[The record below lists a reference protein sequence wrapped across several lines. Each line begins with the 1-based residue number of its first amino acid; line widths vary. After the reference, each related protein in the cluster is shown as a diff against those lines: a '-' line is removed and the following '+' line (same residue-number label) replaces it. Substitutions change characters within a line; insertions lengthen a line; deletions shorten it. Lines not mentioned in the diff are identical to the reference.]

1 MDFEISTKACVLLW
15 KSLAGKLT
23 LLLIPLCVCRNLSN
37 RTPNLI
43 GFQNLTVRLRV
54 ALVLVLDIHKYSVYM
69 EDQLLHCCHRYS
81 KKSAVKKLYETD
93 ATVVSMSELI
103 EGLPDAVA
111 IRCIARVPF
120 YLHPK
125 LEVVSRS
132 WQAAVRSTELFKARQ
147 EVGSAEDLLCVCAF
161 DPENLWQLYDPLR
174 DLWITLPVLPSKIR
188 HLAHF
193 GVVCSAGKLFVLGG
207 GSDAVDPLTGDQDG
221 SFATNEVWSY
231 DPVLREWAA
240 RASMLVPRA
249 MFACCA
255 LNGKIVV
262 AGGFTSCQKSIS
274 QAEMY
279 DPEKDVWI
287 RIPDLHRT
295 HNSACSGV
303 VIGGKLH
310 VLHRGLSTVQVLD
323 SIGSGWTVEDYGW
336 LQGPIAVVHD
346 ALYVM
351 SHGLIVKQEGKTRK
365 VVVSAS
371 EFRKRIGFA
380 MTGLGDEMYVIGG
393 VIGPD
398 RWNWDI
404 KPVSDVDILTVG
416 GERPTWRQ
424 ATPMTQCRGTIR
436 GCAQL
441 RI

>member
-1 MDFEISTKACVLLW
+1 
-15 KSLAGKLT
+15 
-23 LLLIPLCVCRNLSN
+23 
-37 RTPNLI
+37 
-43 GFQNLTVRLRV
+43 
-54 ALVLVLDIHKYSVYM
+54 
-69 EDQLLHCCHRYS
+69 
-81 KKSAVKKLYETD
+81 
-93 ATVVSMSELI
+93 MSELI
-103 EGLPDAVA
+103 EGLPDAIA

-125 LEVVSRS
+125 LELVSHS
-132 WQAAVRSTELFKARQ
+132 WRAAIFSPELFKARQ

-188 HLAHF
+188 HLSHF
-193 GVVCSAGKLFVLGG
+193 GVVSTAGKLYVLGG

-231 DPVLREWAA
+231 DLVLRLWTP
-240 RASMLVPRA
+240 RASMHVPRA
-249 MFACCA
+249 MFACCV
-255 LNGKIVV
+255 LKGKIIV
-262 AGGFTSCQKSIS
+262 AGGFTSCRKSIS

-287 RIPDLHRT
+287 PILDLNRS

-303 VIGGKLH
+303 VIGGKMH
-310 VLHRGLSTVQVLD
+310 VLHKGLSTVQVLD
-323 SIGSGWTVEDYGW
+323 NVESGWTVEDYGW
-336 LQGPIAVVHD
+336 LQGPMAVVHG

-351 SHGLIVKQEGKTRK
+351 SHGLICKQEGKMRK

-371 EFRKRIGFA
+371 EFRRRIGFA
-380 MTGLGDEMYVIGG
+380 MTGLGDDIYVIGG

-404 KPVSDVDILTVG
+404 KPMSDVDVLTVG

-424 ATPMTQCRGTIR
+424 AAPMTRCRGAIL
-436 GCAQL
+436 GCTQL